1 MIYRLRL
8 ILIIILL
15 APASLQSVARQ
26 VLTLQDALN
35 LGRIN
40 YPTVKAKAYEVE
52 SARAESSLA
61 KRDYLP
67 NVFLS
72 GQQVYGTLNG
82 QNGPLYGFGGYGVAS
97 SGLPLPEQNWNAG
110 FGALYLANFNWEL
123 FTFGRARGRI
133 NVANAGVEVAE
144 NDLHQEQF
152 QHQVRVAS
160 AYLNVMA
167 TQRLTNAQRRNLER
181 AEVIQRS
188 VSARAKGGL
197 LPGVD
202 SAQANA
208 EVANAKIGLTRAL
221 DAEQE
226 QEQQLALLIGA
237 GDSDLQLDTALVF
250 ESPLTEVGGATDMSS
265 HPTITF
271 YRSLVNRSEEELKL
285 SRKLYFPSVNL
296 VGVFQTRASSF
307 ESQYAQDQS
316 AFTTNYSNGI
326 VPTRSNY
333 LVGVGL
339 IWNLTA
345 ITRTNAQ
352 VRSLNYRNMAARAE
366 LDLASQQVA
375 TQRKIADTKFAN
387 ALQVQKEAP
396 IQVQS
401 ATDAYTQRNALYQ
414 NGLTT
419 LVDVTQSLYIL
430 NRAETDRDIAFIN
443 VWQALLLQAAADGDL
458 SKFLNELNK

>member
-1 MIYRLRL
+1 MIHRLRL
-8 ILIIILL
+8 ILIITLL
-15 APASLQSVARQ
+15 AQASHQSVAQQ
-26 VLTLQDALN
+26 VLSLQGALN
-35 LGRIN
+35 LGVAN
-40 YPTVKAKAYEVE
+40 YPTIKARSYQVE
-52 SARAESSLA
+52 SARSQSSLA

-67 NVFLS
+67 NVVLS
-72 GQQVYGTLNG
+72 GQHVYGTVNG

-97 SGLPLPEQNWNAG
+97 SGLPLAEQTWNAG
-110 FGALYLANFNWEL
+110 FGALYLANINWEL

-144 NDLHQEQF
+144 NDLQQEQF

-160 AYLNVMA
+160 AYLNA
-167 TQRLTNAQRRNLER
+167 LAAERLTSAQRRNLER
-181 AEVIQRS
+181 AQVIQRS

-208 EVANAKIGLTRAL
+208 EVANAKIGLARAL
-221 DAEQE
+221 DAEHE
-226 QEQQLALLIGA
+226 QEQRLALLIGA
-237 GDSDLQLDTALVF
+237 GNSDLQLDTALVF
-250 ESPLTEVGGATDMSS
+250 ESPFPEVGSATDISS
-265 HPTITF
+265 HPTLTF
-271 YRSLVNRSEEELKL
+271 YRSLVKQSEEELKL
-285 SRKLYFPSVNL
+285 SRKSYFPSLNL

-307 ESQYAQDQS
+307 DSQYAQDQS
-316 AFTTNYSNGI
+316 AFTTNYSDGI
-326 VPTRSNY
+326 VPTRWNY

-339 IWNLTA
+339 VWNFTT
-345 ITRTNAQ
+345 ITRSNAQ
-352 VRSLNYRNMAARAE
+352 VRSLNYRNMAAREE
-366 LDLASQQVA
+366 LNLASQELA

-387 ALQVQKEAP
+387 ALQIQKEAP

-401 ATDAYTQRNALYQ
+401 ATDAYTQRNALYR

-430 NRAETDRDIAFIN
+430 NRAETDRDIASIN

-458 SKFLNELNK
+458 SKFINELNR